1 MASLCYRPGAFRD
14 RRHWHHSEA
23 LRRYVYDS
31 GQCTEPWLTLPRNP
45 VVPHGLCGAK
55 PVKRVPSI
63 PDHIAAAAPFA
74 TSSPYGSGMPGTP
87 TTTGSVTPVEKDKK
101 EDFMCFGFTIQN
113 TVTYI
118 SDCSKIPDEILA
130 DLQSSPI
137 PVLVLDCLR
146 LKPHLSH
153 LSLAQAVDYSRQL
166 KAQRTYLLGFS
177 HEVSHEEY
185 ETMLKAV
192 GGGRVPPN
200 EMTEMV
206 KAGLETLDLTG
217 EKIWIRPAFDGLQ
230 VYVSQEGKARD
241 TAYYDYPDGF

>member
-1 MASLCYRPGAFRD
+1 
-14 RRHWHHSEA
+14 
-23 LRRYVYDS
+23 
-31 GQCTEPWLTLPRNP
+31 
-45 VVPHGLCGAK
+45 
-55 PVKRVPSI
+55 
-63 PDHIAAAAPFA
+63 
-74 TSSPYGSGMPGTP
+74 MPGTP

-113 TVTYI
+113 AVTYI